1 MFHTTCRDQNVTM
14 QLKTRHNLSS
24 IVISDTTNGLMITN
38 LYAGGNCSF
47 ATCTSIK
54 VPTQILTTQTIIVGG
69 VIIPLT
75 DHLSKTEMNPF
86 LFPSQEVHQ
95 ESNTDNVNN
104 VAQHTI
110 DDMIDRWTSTCDSK
124 SWKKIKQ

>member
-1 MFHTTCRDQNVTM
+1 MFHTTCKDQNVTM
-14 QLKTRHNLSS
+14 QLKTRLNLSS

-47 ATCTSIK
+47 ATCTSIE
-54 VPTQILTTQTIIVGG
+54 VPTQILTTQTIIDGG

-75 DHLSKTEMNPF
+75 DQMNSF
-86 LFPSQEVHQ
+86 LFPSQEVHR
-95 ESNTDNVNN
+95 ESNTDSVNN
-104 VAQHTI
+104 VAQHTL

>member
-1 MFHTTCRDQNVTM
+1 MFHTTCKDQNVTM
-14 QLKTRHNLSS
+14 QLKTRLNLSS

-47 ATCTSIK
+47 ATCTSIE
-54 VPTQILTTQTIIVGG
+54 VPTQILTTQTIIDGG

-75 DHLSKTEMNPF
+75 DQMNSF
-86 LFPSQEVHQ
+86 LFPSQEVHR
-95 ESNTDNVNN
+95 ESNTDSVNN
-104 VAQHTI
+104 VAHHTI

>member
-1 MFHTTCRDQNVTM
+1 MFHTTCKDQNVTM
-14 QLKTRHNLSS
+14 QLKTRLNLSS

-47 ATCTSIK
+47 ATCTSIE
-54 VPTQILTTQTIIVGG
+54 VPTQILTTQTIIDGG

-75 DHLSKTEMNPF
+75 DQMNSF
-86 LFPSQEVHQ
+86 LFPSQEVHR
-95 ESNTDNVNN
+95 ESNTDSVNN

>member
-1 MFHTTCRDQNVTM
+1 MFHTTCKDQNVTM
-14 QLKTRHNLSS
+14 QLKTRLNLSS

-47 ATCTSIK
+47 ATCTSIE
-54 VPTQILTTQTIIVGG
+54 VPTQILTTQTIIDGG

-75 DHLSKTEMNPF
+75 DQMNSF
-86 LFPSQEVHQ
+86 LFPSQEVPR
-95 ESNTDNVNN
+95 ESNTDSVNN
-104 VAQHTI
+104 VAQHTL
-110 DDMIDRWTSTCDSK
+110 DDMIDRWTSTCDSR

>member
-1 MFHTTCRDQNVTM
+1 MFHTTCKDQNVTM
-14 QLKTRHNLSS
+14 QLKTRLNLSS

-47 ATCTSIK
+47 ATCTSIE
-54 VPTQILTTQTIIVGG
+54 VPTQILTTQTIIDGG

-75 DHLSKTEMNPF
+75 DQMNSF
-86 LFPSQEVHQ
+86 LFPSQEVHR
-95 ESNTDNVNN
+95 ESKTDSVNN
-104 VAQHTI
+104 VAQHTL
-110 DDMIDRWTSTCDSK
+110 DDMIDRWTSTCDSR

>member
-1 MFHTTCRDQNVTM
+1 MFHTTCKDQNVTM
-14 QLKTRHNLSS
+14 QLKTRLNLSS

-47 ATCTSIK
+47 ATCTSIE
-54 VPTQILTTQTIIVGG
+54 VPTQILTTQTIIDGG

-75 DHLSKTEMNPF
+75 DQMNSF
-86 LFPSQEVHQ
+86 LFPSQEVHR
-95 ESNTDNVNN
+95 ESNTDSVNN

-110 DDMIDRWTSTCDSK
+110 DDMIDRWTSTCDSR

>member
-1 MFHTTCRDQNVTM
+1 MFHTTCKDQNVTM
-14 QLKTRHNLSS
+14 QLKTRLNLSS

-47 ATCTSIK
+47 ATCTSIE
-54 VPTQILTTQTIIVGG
+54 VPTQILTTQTIIDGG

-75 DHLSKTEMNPF
+75 DQMNSF
-86 LFPSQEVHQ
+86 LFPSQEVHR
-95 ESNTDNVNN
+95 ESNTDSVNN
-104 VAQHTI
+104 VAQHTL
-110 DDMIDRWTSTCDSK
+110 DDMIDRWTSTCDSR